1 MLTADLPVLDFKIKS
16 IVHDYEVKFIE
27 DSSSVLGNEIKDGD
41 VVIMDQKIKDLY
53 PMLTASIPDN
63 NLLIDIDAHE
73 KQKSYEGLVPII
85 NKLIEN
91 GFRKNNKL
99 ICIGGGISQDITA
112 FTASIMYRG
121 VNWIFFPTTLLAQ
134 GDSCIGSKTSINFGE
149 YKNQVGGF
157 YPPNNIYID
166 LNFLGTLSSADL
178 QSGLG
183 EMSHYF
189 VVSSEKDFKKYKQN
203 YSSALSNKTVLASM
217 IFESLKIKKSYIE
230 IDEFDQNERQVF
242 NYGHSFGHAIESLTD
257 YTVPH
262 GIAVSFGMD
271 IANFVSVKMEL
282 LEPYIRQE
290 IRELLEEIWQGYDIK
305 QLDVVKFCGALAKD
319 KKNVGSELRLILC
332 KGYGKVVKTPIKNDE
347 VLESWLVEYFDNEL
361 SN

>member
-1 MLTADLPVLDFKIKS
+1 
-16 IVHDYEVKFIE
+16 
-27 DSSSVLGNEIKDGD
+27 
-41 VVIMDQKIKDLY
+41 
-53 PMLTASIPDN
+53 
-63 NLLIDIDAHE
+63 
-73 KQKSYEGLVPII
+73 
-85 NKLIEN
+85 
-91 GFRKNNKL
+91 
-99 ICIGGGISQDITA
+99 
-112 FTASIMYRG
+112 
-121 VNWIFFPTTLLAQ
+121 
-134 GDSCIGSKTSINFGE
+134 
-149 YKNQVGGF
+149 
-157 YPPNNIYID
+157 
-166 LNFLGTLSSADL
+166 
-178 QSGLG
+178 
-183 EMSHYF
+183 
-189 VVSSEKDFKKYKQN
+189 
-203 YSSALSNKTVLASM
+203 LASM